1 MGYSKQTMDWR
12 QRIEVNPAV
21 LVGKP
26 VVRGT
31 CLSVEHVLGMMA
43 ADVPEVDILRDHPRL
58 SHEDI
63 LACLAYAA
71 ESLNEERMFPRSRG
85 GST

>member
-1 MGYSKQTMDWR
+1 MDWR
-12 QRIEVNPAV
+12 ERIEVNPAV

-31 CLSVEHVLGMMA
+31 RLSVEHVLGMMA
-43 ADVPEVDILRDHPRL
+43 AGVSEAEILRNHPRL
-58 SHEDI
+58 THDDV

-71 ESLNEERMFPRSRG
+71 ESLGRERVFPIPA
-85 GST
+85 

>member
-1 MGYSKQTMDWR
+1 MDWR
-12 QRIEVNPAV
+12 SHIETTPAV

-31 CLSVEHVLGMMA
+31 RLSVEHVLAMMA
-43 ADVPEVDILRDHPRL
+43 AGVSEQEMLQNHPRL
-58 SHEDI
+58 THDSV

-71 ESLNEERMFPRSRG
+71 EALAEQRVFPISA
-85 GST
+85 